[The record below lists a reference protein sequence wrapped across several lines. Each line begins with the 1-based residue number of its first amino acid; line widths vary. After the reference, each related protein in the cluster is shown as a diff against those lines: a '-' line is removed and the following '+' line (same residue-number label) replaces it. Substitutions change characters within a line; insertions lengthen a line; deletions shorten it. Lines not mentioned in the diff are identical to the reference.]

1 MLTFKLF
8 LLKPGRGKTEILEL
22 LSDHLPNYNLQK
34 PAVAR
39 KKSLKNVRK
48 FIKLINARKKGWMS
62 GVRNNSFCG
71 ETFAVFHFQ
80 VWWNFH
86 AVVACNVVNHFQPV
100 DEVFLL
106 ERLASEVKK
115 NRIKDF
121 LDPWSWLSR
130 IFFVLLFEACHRW
143 RGRAP
148 NVSWTPT
155 LPPLNTETQRIELTC
170 FYRKLWLKTIYNSD
184 GERDRLLISGTTTV
198 GSNNNHTVNYRLF
211 RCCTN
216 ASFKMEVAGVF

>member
-1 MLTFKLF
+1 M
-8 LLKPGRGKTEILEL
+8 
-22 LSDHLPNYNLQK
+22 
-34 PAVAR
+34 
-39 KKSLKNVRK
+39 
-48 FIKLINARKKGWMS
+48 
-62 GVRNNSFCG
+62 SFCG

-100 DEVFLL
+100 EEVFLV
-106 ERLASEVKK
+106 ERLASEIKT

-121 LDPWSWLSR
+121 LDPSSWLSR
-130 IFFVLLFEACHRW
+130 IFLVLLFEACHRW

-148 NVSWTPT
+148 NVSWTPI

-170 FYRKLWLKTIYNSD
+170 FYRKLSLKSIYNSD

-198 GSNNNHTVNYRLF
+198 GTNNNHTATAPQATTRA
-211 RCCTN
+211 TID
-216 ASFKMEVAGVF
+216 SFVGKHINGNRSCFAVQSNQDIGYSNR